1 MAIQNKI
8 KPITLCMFSSGYWD
22 VIKEYAEKLLRFVN
36 FQKKVPFLEKMRYTK
51 IGISLKGIFRK
62 KEGVL

>member
-8 KPITLCMFSSGYWD
+8 KPMTLCMFSSGYRD
-22 VIKEYAEKLLRFVN
+22 VIIEYVAELLRFVN

-51 IGISLKGIFRK
+51 LGM
-62 KEGVL
+62 